1 MIYYFQYIT
10 LQGDEMKNLG
20 FILKSAREDNNLT
33 QMQVM
38 KLTGIN
44 NKTLSGYET
53 GLAEP
58 DLDTLVVL
66 FNLYGLS
73 LDKTFNSPKDGE
85 QDTETESTEER
96 WNSVLRSLPPER
108 RAEAVTIIQSLFEL
122 LR

>member
-1 MIYYFQYIT
+1 
-10 LQGDEMKNLG
+10 MKNLG

>member
-58 DLDTLVVL
+58 DLDTLVAL

>member
-1 MIYYFQYIT
+1 
-10 LQGDEMKNLG
+10 MKNLG

-53 GLAEP
+53 GIAEP
-58 DLDTLVVL
+58 DLDTLVAL

-85 QDTETESTEER
+85 LNTETESTEER

>member
-1 MIYYFQYIT
+1 MIYYFQYVT

-58 DLDTLVVL
+58 DLDTLVAL